1 MAKRVDITEKLNFEE
16 KPVLVIRDTQI
27 KVNNEA
33 VVVLKA
39 VPLFENFKNENITK
53 TYELLFDKSERDKI
67 DALKLGFIDWLTV
80 ITEAITLVIGDE
92 VGEIQTPAMT

>member
-92 VGEIQTPAMT
+92 VGEIQTLAMT